1 MSQVCERPDH
11 AQESLVQS
19 PARYRNTLLWLM
31 IGMCEAP
38 VVWME
43 RWEHRQRLRE
53 LDERILRDVGLS
65 RADIY
70 REARKPFWRA

>member
-1 MSQVCERPDH
+1 MSQVCERPGH

-19 PARYRNTLLWLM
+19 PSGYRNALLRLL
-31 IGMCEAP
+31 IAVFETP

-53 LDERILRDVGLS
+53 LDERTLHDVGLS

>member
-1 MSQVCERPDH
+1 MSQVCERPGR

-19 PARYRNTLLWLM
+19 PARYRNALLRLL
-31 IGMCEAP
+31 IVVFEAP

-65 RADIY
+65 RADIF

>member
-1 MSQVCERPDH
+1 MPGRTSRTLTER
-11 AQESLVQS
+11 AI
-19 PARYRNTLLWLM
+19 R
-31 IGMCEAP
+31 IFEAP

-43 RWEHRQRLRE
+43 RWEHRQKLRQM
-53 LDERILRDVGLS
+53 DDRILRDIGLS